1 MDYRR
6 KKRAMRHAEAHAGD
20 LDPIRVL
27 KHELV
32 PQGAPKLIV
41 EPAGLSELL
50 EHLHGQESFAYDT
63 EFIGEETFRPR
74 ICLIQIATTER
85 IALVDPLAFSN
96 LDELWKVVCDGS
108 RTTIVHAGGQDVDAA
123 QRACGTTAVN
133 IFDTQIAAAMA
144 GMPWPAS
151 LSSAVQ
157 MLTGHHLAKGH
168 TFTEWDAR
176 PLSESQLRYAADDV
190 RYLPLAWHLLRER
203 LTTSGRLDWALAEC
217 AASIRSVDE
226 FDPVA
231 HVRRACKGLTMR
243 PRTLTVLRELVLL
256 RHGLAREADVPPRTL
271 LPDGPMLDLARAKP
285 DSMHALTQTRGLP
298 RPIIERHGERV
309 LEVLRSASA
318 MSPERDKIWTAPEES
333 AQDRMRIDALWSI
346 ISLRCISQGMAPTL
360 LLSRA
365 DLARWYLARAK
376 DPQVHLFEASDWR
389 SEALG
394 KWLEGFVRGNSTFSV
409 HWGTDGPAQA
419 P

>member
-6 KKRAMRHAEAHAGD
+6 KKRAMHHAEAHAGD
-20 LDPIRVL
+20 LAPIRVL
-27 KHELV
+27 QHEMV
-32 PQGAPKLIV
+32 PQGAPELIV
-41 EPAGLSELL
+41 DSAGLNDLL
-50 EHLHGQESFAYDT
+50 DHLRGQESFAYDT

-85 IALVDPLAFSN
+85 VALVDPLAFPS
-96 LDELWKVVCDGS
+96 LDELWRVVCDGG

-123 QRACGTTAVN
+123 QRACGSPAAN
-133 IFDTQIAAAMA
+133 IFDTQIAAGMA

-151 LSSAVQ
+151 LSSTVQ

-176 PLSESQLRYAADDV
+176 PLSDSQLRYAADDV

-203 LTTSGRLDWALAEC
+203 LSTAGRLSWALAEC
-217 AASIRSVDE
+217 AASVRSVDE

-243 PRTLTVLRELVLL
+243 PRTLTMLRELVLL

-285 DSMHALTQTRGLP
+285 DSMQNLAQTRGLP
-298 RPIIERHGERV
+298 RPVIERHGARI
-309 LEVLRSASA
+309 LEVLRAAAA
-318 MSPERDKIWTAPEES
+318 MSPERDKIWTAPDET

-346 ISLRCISQGMAPTL
+346 ISLRCISQGLAPTL

-376 DPQVHLFEASDWR
+376 DPQAPLFDAADWR
-389 SEALG
+389 TEALG
-394 KWLEGFVRGNSTFSV
+394 HWLEAFVHGNSNFSV
-409 HWGTDGPAQA
+409 QWGPDGPTHA
-419 P
+419 